1 MKTPRPILLSIVG
14 LLFLT
19 PACDDRA
26 KTDKSLSG
34 GDIQPF
40 PQQQQEKLLSTTGK
54 KGGANVQA
62 ADTDVITITSDT
74 AWIVA
79 YSLSQPE
86 YDTLSAKEKDEYDEG
101 YSDFYN
107 DLREFA
113 HEKHDK
119 IIIQQTGSRFILVK
133 DSVID
138 RKKLRPNY
146 DYGLIFVS
154 KTGNVKIFP
163 GGLTK
168 SEIRKT
174 VDSL

>member
-1 MKTPRPILLSIVG
+1 MI
-14 LLFLT
+14 
-19 PACDDRA
+19 ARA
-26 KTDKSLSG
+26 
-34 GDIQPF
+34 GD
-40 PQQQQEKLLSTTGK
+40 T
-54 KGGANVQA
+54 A
-62 ADTDVITITSDT
+62 VITPDT

-86 YDTLSAKEKDEYDEG
+86 YDTLSAKGKDEYDEG

-119 IIIQQTGSRFILVK
+119 INIQQTGSRFILVK

-138 RKKLRPNY
+138 RKNLRPNY

-163 GGLTK
+163 GGLAK
-168 SEIRKT
+168 NEISETVRIIRP
-174 VDSL
+174 S